1 MFAVKGTAP
10 FEAHV
15 LAAEAHAASEQLDD
29 LRTFLSADVEQSHR
43 ADAPAVP
50 SFDELLCTDEDIDR
64 AVRLVDVAEEA
75 FGHDIFGFVDDAAVI
90 CLDEFFESVGIADV
104 DEPKGFGAACGFQ
117 GDFALRASDIAQMQR
132 ATRACME
139 YLGEDAVVNGCRCFA
154 VFPEIGE
161 SVGEDIGTVF
171 IGESGIAAQDF
182 LNGADCPPVFVLE
195 DAVEETDDVKHI
207 GTGFLFFG
215 VDSVNLTSDECP
227 QG

>member
-10 FEAHV
+10 FETHV

-43 ADAPAVP
+43 ADAPAIP
-50 SFDELLCTDEDIDR
+50 SLDELLCADEDVDG

-75 FGHDIFGFVDDAAVI
+75 FCHDIFGFPDDAAVI
-90 CLDEFFESVGIADV
+90 CLDKFFESVGIADV
-104 DEPKGFGAACGFQ
+104 DESKVVGAGCSFQ
-117 GDFALRASDIAQMQR
+117 GNFAWRASDIAEVQR
-132 ATRACME
+132 AAGFSME

-182 LNGADCPPVFVLE
+182 LNGADCPLVFVLE

-207 GTGFLFFG
+207 GTLFIFFG
-215 VDSVNLTSDECP
+215 VDSVNLTPDECP